1 MDKTNKNLLN
11 LIQSNFPIE
20 SRPFL
25 KIANELDISE
35 NQVIDMIKELKNDG
49 YIKRIGGIFD
59 SRKLGY
65 SSTLCAIKVPLDR
78 ITEVAEIINS
88 YNGVTHN
95 YIRNHSYN
103 MWFTVI
109 APSIIEVKEFLND
122 IKVKTDIDEIIE
134 LPVVNLFKINVVFNI
149 KE

>member
-1 MDKTNKNLLN
+1 MDKINKTLLN

-20 SRPFL
+20 SRPYL
-25 KIANELDISE
+25 KLAKQLNISE
-35 NQVIDMIKELKNDG
+35 MQVIDIIKELRNNG

-59 SRKLGY
+59 LRKLGY
-65 SSTLCAIKVPLDR
+65 YSTLCAIKVPIER
-78 ITEVAEIINS
+78 IEEVAKLINS
-88 YNGVTHN
+88 NAGVTHN

-109 APSIIEVKEFLND
+109 APSIKDVKQFLND
-122 IKVKTDIDEIIE
+122 IKVKTNIQDIIE
-134 LPVVNLFKINVVFNI
+134 LPVERLFKINVVFNI

>member
-1 MDKTNKNLLN
+1 MDEINKNLLN

-20 SRPFL
+20 SRPFN
-25 KIANELDISE
+25 KIANELNISE

-65 SSTLCAIKVPLDR
+65 SSTLCAIRVPFDR
-78 ITEVAEIINS
+78 ITEVADIINS

-109 APSIIEVKEFLND
+109 APSIVEVKEFLND
-122 IKVKTDIDEIIE
+122 IKIKTDIDEIIE

>member
-1 MDKTNKNLLN
+1 MDKTKKNLLN

-20 SRPFL
+20 SRPFK
-25 KIANELDISE
+25 KIANELNISE

-65 SSTLCAIKVPLDR
+65 SSTLCAIRVPLDR
-78 ITEVAEIINS
+78 ITEVAETINS

-109 APSIIEVKEFLND
+109 APSIVEVKEFLND
-122 IKVKTDIDEIIE
+122 IKIKTDIDEIIE

>member
-65 SSTLCAIKVPLDR
+65 SSTLCAIKVPFDR

-109 APSIIEVKEFLND
+109 APSIVEVKEFLND
-122 IKVKTDIDEIIE
+122 IKIKTDIDEIIE
-134 LPVVNLFKINVVFNI
+134 LSVVNLFKINVVFNI

>member
-1 MDKTNKNLLN
+1 MDRNSKDLLN
-11 LIQSNFPIE
+11 LIQSNFPLE

-25 KIANELDISE
+25 KIANELNISE
-35 NQVIDMIKELKNDG
+35 NQVIDIIKELKNNG

-59 SRKLGY
+59 AKKLGY
-65 SSTLCAIKVPLDR
+65 YSTLCAIKVPKER
-78 ITEVAEIINS
+78 IAEVAKLINS
-88 YNGVTHN
+88 NNGVTHN

-109 APSIIEVKEFLND
+109 APSIEEIKEFLND
-122 IKVKTDIDEIIE
+122 IKINTAIEEIIE
-134 LPVVNLFKINVVFNI
+134 LPAVNLFKINVNFNI

>member
-1 MDKTNKNLLN
+1 MNKTNKDLLN
-11 LIQSNFPIE
+11 LIQSNFPLE

-25 KIANELDISE
+25 KLSKELNISE
-35 NQVIDMIKELKNDG
+35 VEVIDIIKGLKNSG

-65 SSTLCAIKVPLDR
+65 CSTLCAIKVPLDK
-78 ITEVAEIINS
+78 ITEVATLINS
-88 YNGVTHN
+88 NKGVTHN
-95 YIRNHSYN
+95 YIRDHSYN

-109 APSIIEVKEFLND
+109 APSIEEVKDFLDN
-122 IKVKTDIDEIIE
+122 IKIKTHIKDIIE
-134 LPVVNLFKINVVFNI
+134 LPAVKLFKISVIFDI

>member
-1 MDKTNKNLLN
+1 MDKKSKELLN
-11 LIQSNFPIE
+11 LIQSNFPLE

-25 KIANELDISE
+25 KIANELNISE
-35 NQVIDMIKELKNDG
+35 NQVIDIIKDLKNNG
-49 YIKRIGGIFD
+49 YIKRLGGIFD

-65 SSTLCAIKVPLDR
+65 HSTLCAIKVPLDR
-78 ITEVAEIINS
+78 IPEVSKIINS
-88 YNGVTHN
+88 YYGVTHN

-109 APSIIEVKEFLND
+109 APSIDDVKDFLNH
-122 IKVKTDIDEIIE
+122 IKIKTNIDEIIE
-134 LPVVNLFKINVVFNI
+134 LPTVNMFKINVAFNI

>member
-1 MDKTNKNLLN
+1 MDKISKDLLN
-11 LIQSNFPIE
+11 IIQSDFPIE

-25 KIANELDISE
+25 KIAKELNISE
-35 NQVIDMIKELKNDG
+35 NEVIDIIKELKNDN

-78 ITEVAEIINS
+78 ITEVAKIINS
-88 YNGVTHN
+88 YGGVTHN

-109 APSIIEVKEFLND
+109 APSIDAVKEFLND
-122 IKVKTDIDEIIE
+122 IKIKTDIEDIIE

>member
-78 ITEVAEIINS
+78 ITEVADIINS

-122 IKVKTDIDEIIE
+122 IKIKTDIDEIIE

>member
-1 MDKTNKNLLN
+1 MDKTKKILLN

-20 SRPFL
+20 SRPFK

-65 SSTLCAIKVPLDR
+65 SSTLCAIKVPFDR

-109 APSIIEVKEFLND
+109 APSIVEVKEFLND
-122 IKVKTDIDEIIE
+122 IKIKTDIDEIIE

>member
-1 MDKTNKNLLN
+1 MDKISKDILN
-11 LIQSNFPIE
+11 LIQSGFPIE

-25 KIANELDISE
+25 KIAKELNISE
-35 NQVIDMIKELKNDG
+35 NQVIDIISGLKSNG

-59 SRKLGY
+59 LRKLGY
-65 SSTLCAIKVPLDR
+65 YSTLCAIKVPVEK
-78 ITEVAEIINS
+78 IEEVAKFINS
-88 YNGVTHN
+88 NNGVTHN

-109 APSIIEVKEFLND
+109 KASIEGVKEFLND
-122 IKVKTDIDEIIE
+122 IKVKTGIEDIIE
-134 LPVVNLFKINVVFNI
+134 LPVERLFKINVVFDI

>member
-1 MDKTNKNLLN
+1 MDKTKKNLLN

-20 SRPFL
+20 SRPFK
-25 KIANELDISE
+25 KIANELNISE
-35 NQVIDMIKELKNDG
+35 DLVIDMIKELKNDG

-109 APSIIEVKEFLND
+109 APSIVEVKEFLND
-122 IKVKTDIDEIIE
+122 IKIKTDIDEIIE

>member
-1 MDKTNKNLLN
+1 MDKINKNLLN

-35 NQVIDMIKELKNDG
+35 NQVIDMIKELENDG

-65 SSTLCAIKVPLDR
+65 SSTLCAIKVPFDR

-109 APSIIEVKEFLND
+109 APSIVEVKEFLNE
-122 IKVKTDIDEIIE
+122 IKIKTDIDEIIE

>member
-1 MDKTNKNLLN
+1 MDKTSKDLLN

-25 KIANELDISE
+25 KIANELNITE
-35 NQVIDMIKELKNDG
+35 KQVIDTIKEMKDKR

-59 SRKLGY
+59 LRKLGY
-65 SSTLCAIKVPLDR
+65 YSTLCAIKVPINR
-78 ITEVAEIINS
+78 ISEVAKLINS
-88 YNGVTHN
+88 NNGVTHN
-95 YIRNHSYN
+95 YIRNHSSN

-109 APSIIEVKEFLND
+109 APTIGDVKEFLND
-122 IKVKTDIDEIIE
+122 IKIKTNIEDIIE
-134 LPVVNLFKINVVFNI
+134 LPVVNLFKIKVVFNI

>member
-78 ITEVAEIINS
+78 ITEVADIINS

-109 APSIIEVKEFLND
+109 APSIIEVKEFLNN

-134 LPVVNLFKINVVFNI
+134 LLVVKLFKINVVFNI

>member
-1 MDKTNKNLLN
+1 MEKINKDILN
-11 LIQSNFPIE
+11 LIQSDFPIE

-25 KIANELDISE
+25 KIANELNITE
-35 NQVIDMIKELKNDG
+35 MQVITIIKELKNNG

-59 SRKLGY
+59 LRKLGY
-65 SSTLCAIKVPLDR
+65 HSTLCAIKVPIDR
-78 ITEVAEIINS
+78 IEEVANLINS

-103 MWFTVI
+103 MWFTII
-109 APSIIEVKEFLND
+109 APSPEDVKGFLNT
-122 IKVKTDIDEIIE
+122 IKSKTNIEDIIE
-134 LPVVNLFKINVVFNI
+134 LPVEKLFKINVVFDL

>member
-1 MDKTNKNLLN
+1 MDKKSKELLN
-11 LIQSNFPIE
+11 LIQSEFPLE

-25 KIANELDISE
+25 KIAKQLNISE
-35 NQVIDMIKELKNDG
+35 QQVIDIIKELKNNG
-49 YIKRIGGIFD
+49 YIKRLGGIFD

-65 SSTLCAIKVPLDR
+65 YSTLCAIKVPLDR
-78 ITEVAEIINS
+78 ITEVARLINS

-95 YIRNHSYN
+95 YIRDHAYN

-109 APSIIEVKEFLND
+109 APSVEEVKEFLND
-122 IKVKTDIDEIIE
+122 IKIKTDIEEVIE
-134 LPVVNLFKINVVFNI
+134 LPAVNLFKINVIFNI

>member
-1 MDKTNKNLLN
+1 MDETNKNLLN

-25 KIANELDISE
+25 KIANKLNISE

-88 YNGVTHN
+88 YHGVTHN

-109 APSIIEVKEFLND
+109 APSIVEVKEFLND
-122 IKVKTDIDEIIE
+122 IKIKTDIDEIIE

>member
-1 MDKTNKNLLN
+1 MDKINKNLLN

-35 NQVIDMIKELKNDG
+35 NQVIDMIKELENDG

-65 SSTLCAIKVPLDR
+65 SSTLCAIKVPFDR

-109 APSIIEVKEFLND
+109 AP
-122 IKVKTDIDEIIE
+122 
-134 LPVVNLFKINVVFNI
+134 
-149 KE
+149 

>member
-1 MDKTNKNLLN
+1 MDKKNKNLLN

-78 ITEVAEIINS
+78 ITEVADIINS

-109 APSIIEVKEFLND
+109 APSIVEVKEFLND
-122 IKVKTDIDEIIE
+122 IKIKTDIDEIIE

>member
-1 MDKTNKNLLN
+1 MDKTKKNLLN

-122 IKVKTDIDEIIE
+122 IKIKTDIDEIIE

>member
-1 MDKTNKNLLN
+1 MDRNSKDLLN
-11 LIQSNFPIE
+11 LIQSNFPLE

-25 KIANELDISE
+25 KIANELNISE
-35 NQVIDMIKELKNDG
+35 NQVIDIIKELKNNG

-59 SRKLGY
+59 AKKLGY
-65 SSTLCAIKVPLDR
+65 YSTLCAIKVPKER
-78 ITEVAEIINS
+78 IAEVAKLINS
-88 YNGVTHN
+88 NNGVTHN

-109 APSIIEVKEFLND
+109 APFIEEIKEFLND
-122 IKVKTDIDEIIE
+122 IKINTAIEEIIE
-134 LPVVNLFKINVVFNI
+134 LPAVNLFKINVNFNI

>member
-1 MDKTNKNLLN
+1 MNKTNKDLLN
-11 LIQSNFPIE
+11 LIQSNFPLE

-25 KIANELDISE
+25 KIAKELNISE
-35 NQVIDMIKELKNDG
+35 IEVIDIIKELKSSG

-65 SSTLCAIKVPLDR
+65 YSTLCAIKVPLDK
-78 ITEVAEIINS
+78 ITEVAKLINS
-88 YNGVTHN
+88 NKGVTHN
-95 YIRNHSYN
+95 YIRDHSYN

-109 APSIIEVKEFLND
+109 APSIEEVKEFLDN
-122 IKVKTDIDEIIE
+122 IKIKTHIKDIIE
-134 LPVVNLFKINVVFNI
+134 LPVVQLFKISVIFNI

>member
-1 MDKTNKNLLN
+1 MDKNSKDLLN
-11 LIQSNFPIE
+11 LIQSNFPLE

-25 KIANELDISE
+25 KIARQLNISE
-35 NQVIDMIKELKNDG
+35 KQAIDIIKELKSDG
-49 YIKRIGGIFD
+49 YIKRLGGIFD

-65 SSTLCAIKVPLDR
+65 YSTLCAIKVPLQR
-78 ITEVAEIINS
+78 IPEVAKLINS

-109 APSIIEVKEFLND
+109 APSIEDVKEFLNEVK
-122 IKVKTDIDEIIE
+122 IKTDIEEIIE
-134 LPVVNLFKINVVFNI
+134 LPMINSFKINVIFNV
-149 KE
+149 KG